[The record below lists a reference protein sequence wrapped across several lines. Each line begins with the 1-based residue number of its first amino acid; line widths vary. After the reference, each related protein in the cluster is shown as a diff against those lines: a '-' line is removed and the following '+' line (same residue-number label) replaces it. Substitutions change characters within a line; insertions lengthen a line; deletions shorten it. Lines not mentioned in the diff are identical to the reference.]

1 MSASLCVSDE
11 FLSFLALAG
20 RLTYL
25 LNSDSEA
32 WLKTKLPNVRIAS
45 RRATCCLLVGVLKAF
60 TLNIL
65 TYNNFTYLHVQLTVA
80 RCLLG
85 CSVF

>member
-1 MSASLCVSDE
+1 MSAAESVSDE

-32 WLKTKLPNVRIAS
+32 WLNTKLPNVRIAS
-45 RRATCCLLVGVLKAF
+45 RRATCCLLVGGLKAF

-65 TYNNFTYLHVQLTVA
+65 TYYSFTYLHLQLTV
-80 RCLLG
+80 G
-85 CSVF
+85 H